1 MKSGTSYLQS
11 RLFANRRRLLDRG
24 VLVPGRRW
32 ADQIHAYRS
41 LVRDDGLAWERQATE
56 MLSFDGT
63 SVVSMEFLGHLRP
76 PAVERAVATLADAD
90 ELRIIVTA
98 RDLNR
103 NLPAMWQE
111 TIQNGETWTWQEY
124 LAGAET
130 WRPEHRRPEDV
141 TPAGRNFWSQQ
152 NLYRTCRTW
161 SRKARPGRLTL
172 ITVPAPGAPRDLLW
186 ERFCGVVGVDPSG
199 LRDPR
204 GANESIGAASAL
216 MLRRLNE
223 LLEAEGLSRKDGI
236 ILRKRHLA
244 KQILG
249 ARKAEEPTIGLPVA
263 PWVEQQSREV
273 RKRLKK
279 LRMDV
284 VGDLDELDPVPVPG
298 IDPATIDEAEVTRA
312 ALAGLAGLLAQ
323 QIRGETTNGV
333 SPDVDPEE
341 GGDDGLDAAGADG
354 ADDEGD
360 DD

>member
-11 RLFANRRRLLDRG
+11 RLFASRGRLLERG

-41 LVRDDGLAWERQATE
+41 LVRDDGLAWERQAEE

-63 SVVSMEFLGHLRP
+63 SVVSMELLGHLRP
-76 PAVERAVATLADAD
+76 LAVERAVATLAGAD

-130 WRPEHRRPEDV
+130 WRPEHRRPEDF

-172 ITVPAPGAPRDLLW
+172 ITVPPPGAPRDLLW
-186 ERFCGVVGVDPSG
+186 ERFCGVVGVDPTG

-204 GANESIGAASAL
+204 GANESIGAASAM

-223 LLEAEGLSRKDGI
+223 LLEADGLGRKDGI

-244 KQILG
+244 KQILA

-284 VGDLDELDPVPVPG
+284 VGDLDELDPVPVRG
-298 IDPATIDEAEVTRA
+298 IDPATLDEVEVTRA

-323 QIRGETTNGV
+323 QIRADANGV
-333 SPDVDPEE
+333 PAGTDPED
-341 GGDDGLDAAGADG
+341 DDGLDVVGSDVS
-354 ADDEGD
+354 DDEGD